1 MSTSASGVVVAGSL
15 HYDIMVAAPH
25 RPAAGETVQGIRWH
39 PKFGGKGGNQA
50 VAAAR
55 SGASVRMLGAVGDD
69 AFGHF
74 LRDRL
79 RRGGVDD
86 EHVATLP
93 GRPSGMSVAISD
105 ATGDYG
111 AVIVS
116 GTNLEV
122 DPAALDADDLWREAT
137 ILLLQNEVPESLN
150 LAAAQ
155 AARARGVRVCLNAA
169 PYRPL
174 TPLFAELVDV
184 LVVNALEAESLSGI
198 AVGDLDGAWA
208 AARGLARRYP
218 VAVVTAGGD
227 GVAVAERDGESITLA
242 ADKVM
247 LVSTHGA
254 GDMFTGV
261 LAAALAGGAALAE
274 AVARANRSAARHV
287 AGLSQHEGGLA
298 PGS

>member
-1 MSTSASGVVVAGSL
+1 MSKPLPGVVVVGSL

-25 RPAAGETVQGIRWH
+25 RPAAGETVQGERWH

-55 SGASVRMLGAVGDD
+55 AGVPVRMLGAVGDD
-69 AFGHF
+69 AFGIF
-74 LRDRL
+74 LKDNL

-86 EHVATLP
+86 AHVATLP

-116 GTNLEV
+116 GSNLEI
-122 DPAALDADDLWREAT
+122 DPSRLAQDDLWAGVAML
-137 ILLLQNEVPESLN
+137 ILQNEVTEGMN

-155 AARARGVRVCLNAA
+155 AARTRGVRVCLNAA

-174 TPLFAELVDV
+174 SPDLAAALDI
-184 LVVNALEAESLSGI
+184 LVVNALEAEALSGV
-198 AVGDLDGAWA
+198 AVGDIGRA
-208 AARGLARRYP
+208 AEAASKLSRSFPL
-218 VAVVTAGGD
+218 VVVTAGGD
-227 GVAVAERDGESITLA
+227 GVAVAGQDGQSFTLPA
-242 ADKVM
+242 EKVT

-254 GDMFTGV
+254 GDVFTGA
-261 LAAALAGGAALAE
+261 LAAALVSGASPAE
-274 AVARANRSAARHV
+274 AASTANRTAGRHV
-287 AGLSQHEGGLA
+287 AGRG
-298 PGS
+298 